1 MRVVVA
7 LGGNALLRRGEPLTA
22 ENQRANAQVACKAL
36 APVALEHQLVIS
48 HGNGP
53 QVGLLALQGSAYSEV
68 DLYPLDLLGAQ
79 TEGMIGYLIQQELGN
94 ELPFEKRLASL
105 LTLIEV
111 DRNDPAF
118 QDPTKPIGPVYAE
131 DEAKRLADEKGW
143 VFKPDGHSFRRAVPS
158 PVPQRIFGIEPVEWL
173 LEHDCVVVCAG
184 GGGIPVMYTD
194 EPAPAGRRLVGVEA
208 VIDKD
213 LASALLA
220 KDLRADALVI
230 VTDVDA
236 VYADWGTPDQRA
248 IRRASPEALSQTEF
262 AAGSMGP
269 KVRAACQFAEETG
282 GLAAIGSISD
292 TPALLRGEGG
302 TIVTR
307 DADALEYDDE
317 IGALPTA
324 AVLKNDPS

>member
-1 MRVVVA
+1 VRVVAA
-7 LGGNALLRRGEPLTA
+7 LGGNALLKRGEPLTA
-22 ENQRANAQVACKAL
+22 ENQRANAHVACKAL
-36 APVALEHQLVIS
+36 APVALEHDLVIS

-53 QVGLLALQGSAYSEV
+53 QVGLLALQGSAYTAV
-68 DLYPLDLLGAQ
+68 DPYPLDLLGAQ

-111 DRNDPAF
+111 DPDDPAF
-118 QDPTKPIGPVYAE
+118 KDPTKPIGPVYAE
-131 DEAKRLADEKGW
+131 EEAAKLGSEKGW
-143 VFKPDGHSFRRAVPS
+143 VFKPDGDYFRRVVPS
-158 PVPQRIFGIEPVEWL
+158 PLPQRIFGIEPVEWL
-173 LEHDCVVVCAG
+173 LDHECVVICAG

-194 EPAPAGRRLVGVEA
+194 QPAPAGRMLVGVEA

-220 KDLRADALVI
+220 RDLHADALVI

-236 VYADWGTPDQRA
+236 VYADWGKPEQRA
-248 IRRASPEALSQTEF
+248 IRRASPSALAGTEF

-269 KVRAACQFAEETG
+269 KVRAACSFVEQTG
-282 GLAAIGSISD
+282 GLAVIGSISD
-292 TPALLRGEGG
+292 TPALLGGEAG

-307 DADALEYDDE
+307 DAVGLE
-317 IGALPTA
+317 L
-324 AVLKNDPS
+324 AVPA

>member
-1 MRVVVA
+1 VRVVAA
-7 LGGNALLRRGEPLTA
+7 LGGNALLRRGQPLTA
-22 ENQRANAQVACKAL
+22 ENQRENAHAACEAL
-36 APVALEHQLVIS
+36 APLALEHELVIS

-53 QVGLLALQGSAYSEV
+53 QVGLLALQGSAYTEV
-68 DLYPLDLLGAQ
+68 DPYPLDLLGAQ

-94 ELPFEKRLASL
+94 LLPFEKRLASL

-111 DRNDPAF
+111 DQDDPAF
-118 QDPTKPIGPVYAE
+118 SDPTKPIGPVYSE
-131 DEAKRLADEKGW
+131 DESGRLAAEKGW
-143 VFKPDGHSFRRAVPS
+143 TFKPDGDSFRRVVPS
-158 PVPQRIFGIEPVEWL
+158 PLPKRIFGLEPVEWL

-184 GGGIPVMYTD
+184 GGGIPVMYTH
-194 EPAPAGRRLVGVEA
+194 EPVPAGRRLVGVEA

-220 KDLRADALVI
+220 EDLKADALLI

-248 IRRASPEALSQTEF
+248 IRRASPEALAGTEF

-269 KVRAACQFAEETG
+269 KVRAACSFAERTG
-282 GLAAIGSISD
+282 GRAAIGSISD
-292 TPALLRGEGG
+292 TPALLRGEAG

-307 DADALEYDDE
+307 E
-317 IGALPTA
+317 A
-324 AVLKNDPS
+324 AGIELAAPNSPAPA